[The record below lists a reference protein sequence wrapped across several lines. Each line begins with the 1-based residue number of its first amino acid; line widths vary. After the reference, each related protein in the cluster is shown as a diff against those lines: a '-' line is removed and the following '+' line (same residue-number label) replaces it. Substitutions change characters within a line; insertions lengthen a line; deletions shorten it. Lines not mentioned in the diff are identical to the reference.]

1 MKQTLLA
8 AALVMTACA
17 TSAGAQIYPSR
28 PITVVVPF
36 PAGGP
41 IDVLP
46 RIIAEGMRTS
56 LGQNVI
62 VENVPGAGGSLGMGR
77 VARSAPDGYTIASG
91 GWGTHVVNPAIYS
104 LSYDVVSDFEPVA
117 LLPGTSLLLGAK
129 NGLPARDLP
138 ELVSW
143 VKENQDKLSIGT
155 AGIGTASHFAA
166 LLFQRLTDTRLQL
179 VNYRGGPAALQD
191 LLAGRID
198 LFFNQAALFFPHL
211 REEKMRSYAVLSKT
225 RLLQMPEFL
234 RLTKRVCQDFTCPC
248 GADFGFQKARLVTLL
263 QELTPLCWR
272 QWLALRCKS
281 DLPISHSRFR
291 HVTDKRHRHSGA
303 PEVRNREV
311 VAYYQDGE
319 HQGRMTWRR
328 YHGTSRLPLWSEAE
342 HRERA

>member
-225 RLLQMPEFL
+225 RLLQMPEIP
-234 RLTKRVCQDFTCPC
+234 TTDEAGMP
-248 GADFGFQKARLVTLL
+248 GFHVSVWSGFWVPKGTPHDIVARINAAV
-263 QELTPLCWR
+263 
-272 QWLALRCKS
+272 
-281 DLPISHSRFR
+281 
-291 HVTDKRHRHSGA
+291 
-303 PEVRNREV
+303 
-311 VAYYQDGE
+311 
-319 HQGRMTWRR
+319 
-328 YHGTSRLPLWSEAE
+328 SEAMASPGVQKRLADLAFE
-342 HRERA
+342 IPSHDRQTPQALGALQKSEIEKWWPIIRTANIKGE

>member
-8 AALVMTACA
+8 AALVMTAWA
-17 TSAGAQIYPSR
+17 TGAGAQTYPSR

-138 ELVSW
+138 ELISW

-166 LLFQRLTDTRLQL
+166 LLFQRLTDTRLQV

-211 REEKMRSYAVLSKT
+211 REGKMRSYAVLSKT
-225 RLLQMPEFL
+225 RLLQVPEIPTTDEAGTPGFHVSVWSGFWAPKGTPQDIVARINAAVL
-234 RLTKRVCQDFTCPC
+234 EAMANPTVQERLANLAFEIPSRDRQTPQTL
-248 GADFGFQKARLVTLL
+248 GALQKSEIEKWWPMIRA
-263 QELTPLCWR
+263 
-272 QWLALRCKS
+272 ANIK
-281 DLPISHSRFR
+281 
-291 HVTDKRHRHSGA
+291 
-303 PEVRNREV
+303 
-311 VAYYQDGE
+311 GE
-319 HQGRMTWRR
+319 
-328 YHGTSRLPLWSEAE
+328 
-342 HRERA
+342 

>member
-191 LLAGRID
+191 LLAGQID

-225 RLLQMPEFL
+225 RLLQMPEIPTTDETGMPGFHVSVWSGFWVPKGTPRDIIARINAAVL
-234 RLTKRVCQDFTCPC
+234 EAMASPTVQKRLANLAFEIPSRDRQTPQAL
-248 GADFGFQKARLVTLL
+248 GALQKS
-263 QELTPLCWR
+263 EIEKW
-272 QWLALRCKS
+272 W
-281 DLPISHSRFR
+281 PIIR
-291 HVTDKRHRHSGA
+291 TANIK
-303 PEVRNREV
+303 
-311 VAYYQDGE
+311 GE
-319 HQGRMTWRR
+319 
-328 YHGTSRLPLWSEAE
+328 
-342 HRERA
+342 